1 MPNKVKAKDPHI
13 VVSGNIDKPYY
24 SIRYYDL
31 SDNTWH
37 IGFSSYELKFVVQ
50 WLKEEFEIV
59 ESDIEPVRFGKWIG
73 KDNEEVPVIDG
84 SPKCSCYCSLCGYW
98 LVASDEYPVK
108 GNYCPNCGAKMKL
121 GDD

>member
-1 MPNKVKAKDPHI
+1 MSNKVKAKDPHI

-59 ESDIEPVRFGKWIG
+59 ESDIEPVRRGKWIG

-84 SPKCSCYCSLCGYW
+84 SPKCSCYCSLCGDW

-108 GNYCPNCGAKMKL
+108 GNYCPNCGAKMYL